1 MEKKKKKPTKED
13 IDRGIMRALCNFVNA
28 ETREYKIFL
37 MIGSERNDY
46 MYLATH
52 AKRAGVNL
60 EIAIQESTPFLK
72 NRFPETDDE
81 FIRMAFEHYYPSEET
96 VRSYR
101 RWFIENMK

>member
-1 MEKKKKKPTKED
+1 MATKKKPTKAD
-13 IDRGIMRALCNFVNA
+13 IDREIIRALCNFINA
-28 ETREYKIFL
+28 ETREYRTYL

-52 AKRAGVNL
+52 AKRAGVDL